1 MKYSCARLAPK
12 HDVADAEAAE
22 QWLRK
27 EADEAGIAG
36 SGIKMS
42 GSNSGAG
49 LRTTLVSRCWRL
61 HVGDWLAIVHTLN
74 RDLHERLQ
82 HLVGVQSERGRSQ
95 KKHPAIDGIG
105 IIVRVLL

>member
-1 MKYSCARLAPK
+1 M
-12 HDVADAEAAE
+12 AEKGS
-22 QWLRK
+22 RRG
-27 EADEAGIAG
+27 DRIAG

-42 GSNSGAG
+42 GSHSGAG

-105 IIVRVLL
+105 IIVCVLL